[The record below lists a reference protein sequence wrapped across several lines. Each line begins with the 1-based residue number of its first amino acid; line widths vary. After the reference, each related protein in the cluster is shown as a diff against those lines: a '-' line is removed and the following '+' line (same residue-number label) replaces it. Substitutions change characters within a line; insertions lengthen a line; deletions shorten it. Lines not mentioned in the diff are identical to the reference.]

1 MSDAPLTTEERLYSL
16 SKQKL
21 WAHVAQ
27 EQNRSMIE
35 SEEYDLWL
43 VATES
48 CRKEIERLRNDLA
61 KMKEAFGPTVKFLK
75 DELRWHTENGWTSRQ
90 WKSELDRLKKLCSP

>member
-1 MSDAPLTTEERLYSL
+1 MSDTPLTTEERLYSL

-21 WAHVAQ
+21 WDHVAQ

-48 CRKEIERLRNDLA
+48 CRKEIKRLSNQLA
-61 KMKEAFGPTVKFLK
+61 
-75 DELRWHTENGWTSRQ
+75 
-90 WKSELDRLKKLCSP
+90 RLQKKCLP

>member
-1 MSDAPLTTEERLYSL
+1 MSDTPMTTEERLYAL

-21 WAHVAQ
+21 WDHLCN
-27 EQNRSMIE
+27 EQNYLLLE

-48 CRKEIERLRNDLA
+48 CRKEIKRLSNQLA
-61 KMKEAFGPTVKFLK
+61 
-75 DELRWHTENGWTSRQ
+75 
-90 WKSELDRLKKLCSP
+90 RLQKKCLP